1 MAEETRGRGEFGRGG
16 YQKREPQWRE
26 RQSDR
31 GDRGDRGG
39 FQRRD
44 DRRGGY
50 QQRDDRRGGFRD
62 DRRDGDRRDFQR
74 RDNDRRDFG
83 GRDDRRG
90 DRGGFQRR
98 DDRRG
103 GHQRR
108 DDRRGGFRDD
118 RRKDASYKN
127 YSSTDEYVSP
137 NGNEPTI
144 PAGVSADE
152 LDRDALRALATLSG
166 PNRDIVARHLVMAG
180 QLIDLDP
187 EAAYQHAQA
196 AVSRAGRVDVVR
208 EAAALTAYASGRYEE
223 ALREVRAVR
232 RMRGDSSLRAV
243 EADAERGLG
252 HPEKAVEII
261 RVKGLKG
268 IAKREGRSA
277 SAGLVVAKVID
288 SAEGQVGVLVEI
300 NSETDFVA
308 KSDPFIAFGQNV
320 LEAAIAAD
328 ASTLEELK
336 AATYEGKT
344 VEELTTDAGALLGE
358 KIVVRR
364 IARVEGENV
373 AVYLHKTSKDLPA
386 QVGVLLAVSGENTDE
401 IAHDV
406 AVHIAAMSPKYLD
419 SESIPAD
426 QVETE
431 KRVARETA
439 IAEGK
444 PEKILDKIVEGRLKG
459 FFKEN
464 TLLDQDFAKDSK
476 KSVAQV
482 LSEAGATATAFA
494 RFRVGA

>member
-1 MAEETRGRGEFGRGG
+1 MA
-16 YQKREPQWRE
+16 
-26 RQSDR
+26 
-31 GDRGDRGG
+31 
-39 FQRRD
+39 
-44 DRRGGY
+44 
-50 QQRDDRRGGFRD
+50 
-62 DRRDGDRRDFQR
+62 
-74 RDNDRRDFG
+74 
-83 GRDDRRG
+83 
-90 DRGGFQRR
+90 
-98 DDRRG
+98 
-103 GHQRR
+103 
-108 DDRRGGFRDD
+108 
-118 RRKDASYKN
+118 N
-127 YSSTDEYVSP
+127 YT
-137 NGNEPTI
+137 
-144 PAGVSADE
+144 AAD
-152 LDRDALRALATLSG
+152 
-166 PNRDIVARHLVMAG
+166 IK
-180 QLIDLDP
+180 
-187 EAAYQHAQA
+187 
-196 AVSRAGRVDVVR
+196 
-208 EAAALTAYASGRYEE
+208 
-223 ALREVRAVR
+223 ALREKTGAGMLDVKKALDEAN
-232 RMRGDSSLRAV
+232 GDQQ
-243 EADAERGLG
+243 
-252 HPEKAVEII
+252 KAAEII

-268 IAKREGRSA
+268 ITKREGRA
-277 SAGLVVAKVID
+277 TAEGLVAARV
-288 SAEGQVGVLVEI
+288 ENGVGYMIEV

-320 LEAAIAAD
+320 LEAAIAA
-328 ASTLEELK
+328 STLEELQ
-336 AATYEGKT
+336 AASYEGKT

-364 IARVEGENV
+364 VARVEGENV

-426 QVETE
+426 QIETE